1 MEQVHKLTKYQN
13 VFTLLSH
20 YCTCVRML
28 LSVLIL
34 PYVSSHYYIEQVH
47 KLTKDQNVS
56 LTDEH
61 LVVLR
66 RGIEGSK
73 AVSMGIIAFVGSR
86 VTETSFYQPGTH
98 FYLLYLLC

>member
-1 MEQVHKLTKYQN
+1 MCPHTTIY
-13 VFTLLSH
+13 
-20 YCTCVRML
+20 
-28 LSVLIL
+28 VLIL
-34 PYVSSHYYIEQVH
+34 PYVSTHYHMEQVH

-73 AVSMGIIAFVGSR
+73 AVSMGVIAFVGSR

-98 FYLLYLLC
+98 FCLLYLLC